1 MYIFIVTST
10 LNAKIG
16 ILSPEVR
23 YQQTLNT
30 IKSIKDKVKDSMIL
44 LLDSSP
50 MPLEQEKID
59 DLKTKVDYFISLFN
73 HTHAQELGNAG
84 LKSPAECYIMI
95 VAIDII
101 RNLALDKVK
110 RVFKITGRGELTD
123 RFNIEDYDDPDMK
136 GKYVFKKR
144 VVSWMSPQLNLVDT
158 RLWSFDYSMLE
169 EVNHMVRQAYDDC
182 MNTRWDLE
190 HIYFKVMDKEKL
202 FEKDVIGLKC
212 QLASDGV
219 IIDE

>member
-10 LNAKIG
+10 LNPKIG
-16 ILSPEVR
+16 ILSPEIR

-30 IKSIKDKVKDSMIL
+30 IKSIKDKVKDSVIL
-44 LLDSSP
+44 VLDSSP
-50 MPLEQEKID
+50 VPLEQAMID
-59 DLKTKVDYFISLFN
+59 GLKSQVDYFISLFN
-73 HTHAQELGNAG
+73 HTHATELGNAG

-95 VAIDII
+95 VALDII
-101 RNLALDKVK
+101 RNLALDKVQ
-110 RVFKITGRGELTD
+110 RVFKITGRGELTE
-123 RFNIEDYDDPDMK
+123 RFNIEDYDNPDMK
-136 GKYVFKKR
+136 GKYVFKTR
-144 VVSWMSPQLNLVDT
+144 VVSWMTPQLNLVDT
-158 RLWSFDYSMLE
+158 RLWSFDYPMLE

-190 HIYFKVMDKEKL
+190 HIYFKVMNKEKL
-202 FEKDVIGLKC
+202 FEKDVIGMKC

>member
-10 LNAKIG
+10 LNPKIG

-95 VAIDII
+95 IAIDII
-101 RNLALDKVK
+101 RNLALDKVD
-110 RVFKITGRGELTD
+110 RIFKITGRGELTE
-123 RFNIEDYDDPDMK
+123 RFNIEDYKNPDMK

-169 EVNHMVRQAYDDC
+169 EVNHMIRQAYDDC

-190 HIYFKVMDKEKL
+190 HIYYKVMDKEKL

-212 QLASDGV
+212 QLASDGTL
-219 IIDE
+219 IDE